1 MDYATVTAE
10 ALGRS
15 LRGLGVNLLC
25 RDVAATAR
33 FLSETFGLRLLRGDA
48 NFALLSHGDTLLQLH
63 SDASFGAHPALGLI
77 PEAGPRGG
85 GVQLYLF
92 GVDPDRAAERAPAA
106 GGTVIEPPTDKP
118 HGLREATIF
127 GPEGHAF
134 SPALPRP

>member
-1 MDYATVTAE
+1 MDHATVTAE

-25 RDVAATAR
+25 RDVPATAA
-33 FLSETFGLRLLRGDA
+33 FLRDTFGLRLLRGNAD
-48 NFALLSHGDTLLQLH
+48 FALLGHGEALLQLH
-63 SDASFGAHPALGLI
+63 SDASFRAHPALALI
-77 PEAGPRGG
+77 PESGPRGG
-85 GVQLYLF
+85 AIQLYLF
-92 GVDPDRAAERAPAA
+92 GIDPDLAATRAPAA

-118 HGLREATIF
+118 HGLREATIL